1 MRSRALYAYL
11 LEAGVL
17 NGTPEEIDSAKCNY
31 RKLYKKRWK
40 QQQQQRKEL
49 RIEVTITQYEAI
61 KLQAHNYLLSPTAYA
76 RNTILESLGAG
87 RCIPAKETLLEILQ
101 LISVAVIAF
110 GQSPSNQTM
119 SELIQRAE
127 TLLLTYLNQ

>member
-61 KLQAHNYLLSPTAYA
+61 KLQAHNYLL
-76 RNTILESLGAG
+76 
-87 RCIPAKETLLEILQ
+87 TLLEILQ